1 MAQVEAVSRA
11 LVASVAHL
19 AEDLVGGSRER
30 ELQTKELVRQA
41 WQQISTTEQA
51 VSATDDV
58 LKSALELS
66 GKELV
71 WNAAVR
77 DIPLRVLLVFTQL
90 NSSVIRSTPNPLERT
105 SVIGRSTT
113 KSFMFRLTSCWSCMS
128 KQAVRVTPCSGERP
142 APAECDCDGTCRYLK
157 PKSHPC
163 RPWRDA
169 TTSH

>member
-19 AEDLVGGSRER
+19 AEDLVGDSRER
-30 ELQTKELVRQA
+30 ELQIKELVRQA
-41 WQQISTTEQA
+41 WQQISTAEQA

-77 DIPLRVLLVFTQL
+77 DIPLSAYSWFF
-90 NSSVIRSTPNPLERT
+90 NP
-105 SVIGRSTT
+105 S
-113 KSFMFRLTSCWSCMS
+113 
-128 KQAVRVTPCSGERP
+128 
-142 APAECDCDGTCRYLK
+142 
-157 PKSHPC
+157 
-163 RPWRDA
+163 
-169 TTSH
+169 